1 MPTERD
7 LLWQIVGATVS
18 GAALVTGALLPATAN
33 GGTAED
39 QLLLT
44 LPAVVGLAGFLGWI
58 VIKAASPSPKWI
70 IPLAVVAAWG
80 VVVGALVVF
89 SNWSAWNFYAD
100 DLQLQIEQTER
111 IRQGNSGDMDPD
123 PPGTPEQIAESRAEE
138 EESREMVSLS
148 KRSVLWGGVLV
159 LIGLASGMMAA
170 RLRHK
175 GRTMAAG

>member
-7 LLWQIVGATVS
+7 LLWPIVGATAS

-33 GGTAED
+33 GGSAEEL
-39 QLLLT
+39 LLLT

-80 VVVGALVVF
+80 VVVGALVVL
-89 SNWSAWNFYAD
+89 SNWSAWNFYAE
-100 DLQLQIEQTER
+100 DLQSQIEQTER
-111 IRQGNSGDMDPD
+111 IRQGNSGGKDSDSAE
-123 PPGTPEQIAESRAEE
+123 TPEQIAEIRAEE
-138 EESREMVSLS
+138 DESREMVSRS

-159 LIGLASGMMAA
+159 LIGIASGLVAA
-170 RLRHK
+170 RLRRK
-175 GRTMAAG
+175 GRTTAAG